1 MEHSETDI
9 VNINFGNQQ
18 LDNFLLNEA
27 VLKKVASE
35 SPAFRWS
42 MTLVY
47 QTLQKLGELPLYHLA
62 DISGELDEAKFE
74 SISWDANASGEK
86 LRGIVR
92 TILVLNN
99 LAAKRLQTT
108 IGV

>member
-18 LDNFLLNEA
+18 LDNFLLNEEA
-27 VLKKVASE
+27 FKKTLCE
-35 SPAFRWS
+35 SPALRWS
-42 MTLVY
+42 MNMVY
-47 QTLQKLGELPLYHLA
+47 HTLQKLGELPIYHVA
-62 DISGELDEAKFE
+62 ENTEYFDEAKFE

-92 TILVLNN
+92 TISVLNN
-99 LAAKRLQTT
+99 LAAKRLKTT

>member
-1 MEHSETDI
+1 MEHNSFDI
-9 VNINFGNQQ
+9 ANINFGNQQ
-18 LDNFLLNEA
+18 LDNFLLHEEVFKKA
-27 VLKKVASE
+27 VCNSSAL
-35 SPAFRWS
+35 RWS
-42 MTLVY
+42 MHMVY
-47 QTLQKLGELPLYHLA
+47 QTLQKLGELPEYYQA
-62 DISGELDEAKFE
+62 EKTEFMDEAKLE
-74 SISWDANASGEK
+74 SVNWDANASGEK